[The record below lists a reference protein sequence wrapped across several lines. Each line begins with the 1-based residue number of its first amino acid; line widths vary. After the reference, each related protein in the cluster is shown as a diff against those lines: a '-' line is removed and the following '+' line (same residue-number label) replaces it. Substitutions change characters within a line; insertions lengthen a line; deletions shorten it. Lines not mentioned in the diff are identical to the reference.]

1 MAAFV
6 ILFSAYQGWGQATAP
21 LLVSRLRVAI
31 VVAGGWML
39 LQHAPRLEW
48 LYCLMAG
55 STVIGALT
63 LGIVFALR
71 PPNRRVLM
79 LSG

>member
-6 ILFSAYQGWGQATAP
+6 MLFSAYQGWGRATAP
-21 LLVSRLRVAI
+21 LVVSLLRVAT
-31 VVAGGWML
+31 VLSGG
-39 LQHAPRLEW
+39 RLHY
-48 LYCLMAG
+48 LVAG

-63 LGIVFALR
+63 RGVVFAFR